1 MALLGAV
8 CVGLAKS
15 GFTGISLVS
24 VFLFADLFGA
34 KNSVGL
40 VLPLLIIA
48 DLTVYP
54 AFREH
59 GSWKPVWKMLPPALV
74 GLAVG
79 YWVLTVINDEQA
91 RHGIGLSVLV
101 MVAVQVLRSWKPLA
115 FDTMAHS
122 RGFGI
127 AAGVTGG
134 MATMIANAAGPV
146 IQLFLLSKRIPKMEL
161 IGISARFFLLINLLK
176 LPMNIQLD
184 LINWDSLQLNLLL
197 VPAVWLGIFS
207 GRYLVKKVPQRIF
220 EMLVIFFSVLA
231 GGRLC
236 FF

>member
-1 MALLGAV
+1 
-8 CVGLAKS
+8 
-15 GFTGISLVS
+15 
-24 VFLFADLFGA
+24 
-34 KNSVGL
+34 
-40 VLPLLIIA
+40 
-48 DLTVYP
+48 
-54 AFREH
+54 
-59 GSWKPVWKMLPPALV
+59 
-74 GLAVG
+74 
-79 YWVLTVINDEQA
+79 
-91 RHGIGLSVLV
+91 
-101 MVAVQVLRSWKPLA
+101 
-115 FDTMAHS
+115 MAHS

>member
-1 MALLGAV
+1 
-8 CVGLAKS
+8 
-15 GFTGISLVS
+15 
-24 VFLFADLFGA
+24 
-34 KNSVGL
+34 
-40 VLPLLIIA
+40 
-48 DLTVYP
+48 
-54 AFREH
+54 
-59 GSWKPVWKMLPPALV
+59 
-74 GLAVG
+74 
-79 YWVLTVINDEQA
+79 
-91 RHGIGLSVLV
+91 
-101 MVAVQVLRSWKPLA
+101 
-115 FDTMAHS
+115 
-122 RGFGI
+122 
-127 AAGVTGG
+127 
-134 MATMIANAAGPV
+134 
-146 IQLFLLSKRIPKMEL
+146 MEL